1 MEKTSARDLVRL
13 GRNVSN
19 AVSTQLSS
27 SHPSVVG
34 FRSAVGMAGKTYF
47 PYVLDVLAQG
57 GPQLLHYPVEFP
69 LVGNRE
75 RVLH

>member
-1 MEKTSARDLVRL
+1 MS
-13 GRNVSN
+13 NV
-19 AVSTQLSS
+19 VSTRLSS
-27 SHPSVVG
+27 SFSSVAV

-69 LVGNRE
+69 LVSNRE